1 VEQVLPALQQ
11 AGGAQ
16 GIEVTVA
23 TEALVESKK
32 NVLGRLVD
40 FFREVRGEIQ
50 KVTWPSVEEL
60 RKATLVIIVFVALLG
75 VFIGIMDTLLQ
86 FIFVTGVASLFR

>member
-1 VEQVLPALQQ
+1 M
-11 AGGAQ
+11 
-16 GIEVTVA
+16 A

-32 NVLGRLVD
+32 NVLGRLFD

-60 RKATLVIIVFVALLG
+60 RKATLVIIIFVALLG

>member
-1 VEQVLPALQQ
+1 MEQILPALQQ

-16 GIEVTVA
+16 GIEVAVA

-32 NVLGRLVD
+32 NALSRLLD

-50 KVTWPSVEEL
+50 KVTWPTTEEL
-60 RKATLVIIVFVALLG
+60 RKATIVIVLFVALLG
-75 VFIGIMDTLLQ
+75 VFIGLMDTLLQ
-86 FIFVTGVASLFR
+86 FIFVTGVAGLFR

>member
-1 VEQVLPALQQ
+1 
-11 AGGAQ
+11 
-16 GIEVTVA
+16 VA
-23 TEALVESKK
+23 TEALVASKK

>member
-1 VEQVLPALQQ
+1 MEQVLPALQQ

>member
-1 VEQVLPALQQ
+1 MEQVLPPLQQ

-16 GIEVTVA
+16 GIEVAVA
-23 TEALVESKK
+23 TEALAPSKK
-32 NVLGRLVD
+32 TVVSRLID

-50 KVTWPSVEEL
+50 KVTWPTTEEL
-60 RKATLVIIVFVALLG
+60 RKATLVIVICVALLG
-75 VFIGIMDTLLQ
+75 VFIGLMDTLLQ

>member
-16 GIEVTVA
+16 GIEVAVA

>member
-1 VEQVLPALQQ
+1 M
-11 AGGAQ
+11 
-16 GIEVTVA
+16 A
-23 TEALVESKK
+23 TEALVASKK

-50 KVTWPSVEEL
+50 KVTWPSLEEL
-60 RKATLVIIVFVALLG
+60 RKATLVIIIFVALLG

>member
-32 NVLGRLVD
+32 NVLGRLFD

-50 KVTWPSVEEL
+50 KVTWPSLEEL
-60 RKATLVIIVFVALLG
+60 RKATLVIIIFVALLG